1 MQKLNKEEDSALNI
15 RINGRIPSKKNSRN
29 LFVRGGKLFN
39 IPSKDYAA
47 WHKLAL
53 LQIKLPKDRT
63 LVPSRITLSF
73 WAPDKRAS
81 DLTNKAESIMD
92 LLVDAKVIEDDN
104 WWVIKEVKL
113 QFMGVD
119 KENPRCEILLY

>member
-1 MQKLNKEEDSALNI
+1 MLVPIPD
-15 RINGRIPSKKNSRN
+15 INCLHLTVKGRIPSKKNSRN
-29 LFVRGGKLFN
+29 LFRRGGKLFN

-53 LQIKLPKDRT
+53 LQIKIPKERT
-63 LVPSRITLSF
+63 LVPSMVTLSF
-73 WAPDKRAS
+73 WAPDKRTS

-119 KENPRCEILLY
+119 KENPRCEILLH

>member
-1 MQKLNKEEDSALNI
+1 MLIPLQDKDCISLTV
-15 RINGRIPSKKNSRN
+15 NGRIPSKKNSRN

-47 WHKLAL
+47 WHKKAL
-53 LQIKLPKDRT
+53 LQIKIPKT
-63 LVPSRITLSF
+63 KVIQPNKITLSF
-73 WAPDKRAS
+73 WAPDKRTS